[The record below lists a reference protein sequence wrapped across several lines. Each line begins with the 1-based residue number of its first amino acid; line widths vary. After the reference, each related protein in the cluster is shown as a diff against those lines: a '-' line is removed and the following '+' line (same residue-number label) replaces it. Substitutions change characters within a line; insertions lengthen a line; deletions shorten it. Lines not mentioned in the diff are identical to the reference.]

1 MLRQSIKRFLSSNG
15 RCTRHPL
22 TLAFEN
28 QTRRSLHTFCPF
40 PKSSLVW
47 KRSNESV
54 SHINQIQS
62 QCFTNA
68 SNLQVDRHEFQAE
81 TRQLLDIVTHSI
93 YTDKEVFVR
102 ELISNASDAL
112 EKLRHLQATGENILN
127 PEIEPKII
135 INTDENENTISI
147 WDTGVGMKKTELIDN
162 LGTIARSGSKAF
174 LDQIKS
180 ASSGDSS
187 AAASGIIGK
196 FGVGFYSG
204 FMVAD
209 KIQVISR
216 SALDGDCNVWQS
228 DGSGSFE
235 IRPCGDDEIIQR
247 GCKIIIHLKDTCKEF
262 AKSNRIERII
272 RQYSNFVSFPISVND
287 KTVNTIQALWT
298 KSESEVTDKE
308 YSEFYKFVANA
319 FDEPIYRLN
328 FRTDAPI
335 ELKALLFV
343 GATHTEKFGNAYMH
357 PGVSVYSRKVLI
369 ERNSKGILPEWLRF
383 MRGVVDSEDLP
394 LSLSREKM
402 QDSRMVQKI
411 RDVLVRRIIR
421 FFQQQAIKEP
431 EKYTE
436 FYKEFNAFIKEGVCT
451 DFKHKTDLAKLLRY
465 ESSHLESGALCSLDE
480 YVSRSPPDQEE
491 IYYLCS
497 PSRALAEA
505 SPYYEMFKKANKEV
519 LFVTQSIDDFVMT
532 NLTEFNGRKIIAAEK
547 AKLDLEVSED
557 DENIPKL
564 SDEEQKEFFDWLGDI
579 LKQSVKEVNATTRL
593 TDSPAVITDHDS
605 SALRKMMN
613 MVNHETGQ
621 SMPPMSKHKF
631 EINPRHPIILN
642 LNRLRQLNSPL
653 AEKVARQ
660 VYDNAAVA
668 AGLVDDGRSLLTNM
682 NGLLN
687 DLLHQCLADKK

>member
-1 MLRQSIKRFLSSNG
+1 MLQQSIKRFLSSNG
-15 RCTRHPL
+15 RYTKNQ
-22 TLAFEN
+22 LAGAIQR
-28 QTRRSLHTFCPF
+28 QTPKSLHAFCPF
-40 PKSSLVW
+40 SSSTLNR
-47 KRSNESV
+47 KTRNESAW
-54 SHINQIQS
+54 HAHQIRS
-62 QCFTNA
+62 QCFSST
-68 SNLQVDRHEFQAE
+68 STSQVDHHEFQAE

-127 PEIEPKII
+127 PEIEPKIVI
-135 INTDENENTISI
+135 TTDENENTISI
-147 WDTGVGMKKTELIDN
+147 LDTGVGMKKAELIDN

-180 ASSGDSS
+180 ASSGESS

-209 KIQVISR
+209 KIQVVSR
-216 SALDGDCNVWQS
+216 SALDGECHVWQS

-235 IRPCGDDEIIQR
+235 IRPCEENETIPR
-247 GCKIIIHLKDTCKEF
+247 GCKIIINLKDTCKEF
-262 AKSNRIERII
+262 AKSNRIESII

-287 KTVNTIQALWT
+287 KIVNTIQALWT
-298 KSESEVTDKE
+298 KSESKVTDKE

-319 FDEPIYRLN
+319 FDEPLYRLN

-335 ELKALLFV
+335 ELKTLLFV
-343 GATHTEKFGNAYMH
+343 GSTHTEKFGNAYMQ

-369 ERNSKGILPEWLRF
+369 ERNSNNILPEWLRF

-394 LSLSREKM
+394 LSLSRETM

-411 RDVLVRRIIR
+411 KDVLVRRIVR

-431 EKYTE
+431 EKYNQ
-436 FYKEFNAFIKEGVCT
+436 FYKDFNAFIKEGVCT

-465 ESSHLESGALCSLDE
+465 ESSHLESGTLCSLDE
-480 YVSRSPPDQEE
+480 YLSRSPPDQEE

-505 SPYYEMFKKANKEV
+505 SPYYELFKKANKEV

-532 NLTEFNGRKIIAAEK
+532 NLTEYNGRKIIAAEK
-547 AKLDLEVSED
+547 AKLDLETSQD
-557 DENIPKL
+557 DETTPKL
-564 SDEEQKEFFDWLGDI
+564 SEVEQKEFFDWLGGI
-579 LKQSVKEVNATTRL
+579 LQENVKEVRATTRL
-593 TDSPAVITDHDS
+593 TDSPAVISDHDS
-605 SALRKMMN
+605 SALRRMMN

-621 SMPPMSKHKF
+621 AMQPLSKHNF
-631 EINPRHPIILN
+631 EINPRHPIVLN
-642 LNRLRQLNSPL
+642 LNRLRRMNLPL

-668 AGLVDDGRSLLTNM
+668 AGLVDDGRTLLTNM
-682 NGLLN
+682 NALLDDLLN
-687 DLLHQCLADKK
+687 ECLADKR